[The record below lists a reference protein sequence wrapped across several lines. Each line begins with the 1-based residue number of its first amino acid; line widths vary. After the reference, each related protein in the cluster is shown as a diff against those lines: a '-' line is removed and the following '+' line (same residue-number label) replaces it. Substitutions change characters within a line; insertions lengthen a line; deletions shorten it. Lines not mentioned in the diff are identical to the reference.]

1 MATSYQIAFASLRSM
16 TRRLAD
22 ELLSRIGG
30 EEEFFCAT
38 ESQLS
43 ALMGCRNKLFSDQYR
58 NEILEKAKREQSF
71 INENSIIPLYY
82 TDGNYPK
89 RLLECDD
96 APLLLYT
103 IGNCDLNA
111 SHIVSIVG
119 TRHATPYGIDFTMK
133 LVENL
138 SKKIDSLII
147 VSGLAYGIDIA
158 AHRAALHCN
167 VPTVAVL
174 AHGLNTIYPA
184 AHRNSAAEIVRSR
197 GLLISDYMSQD
208 SLHKGN
214 FIARNRIVAGLCDCL
229 VVVESAEKGG
239 ALITANIAAGYN
251 RDVMALPGRTS
262 DPYSRGCNRL
272 INRNVAALISDADD
286 LINAMQWT
294 PRADEGCQQ
303 PLPLELSA
311 DEKAIIDK
319 LTQQGEAT
327 INQLSISLSIPMSR
341 LMPLL
346 IDMEFNGL
354 IITFPGGKF
363 RLA

>member
-1 MATSYQIAFASLRSM
+1 MVTSYQIAFASLRSM

-58 NEILEKAKREQSF
+58 NEILEKAKRELSF
-71 INENSIIPLYY
+71 INENSITPLYY

-89 RLLECDD
+89 RLSECDD

-103 IGNCDLNA
+103 IGNCDLN
-111 SHIVSIVG
+111 STHIVSIVG

-138 SKKIDSLII
+138 SKKLDNLII

-158 AHRAALHCN
+158 AHRAALHYN
-167 VPTVAVL
+167 VPTAAVL

-184 AHRNSAAEIVRSR
+184 AHRNSAADIVHSR
-197 GLLISDYMSQD
+197 GSLISDYMSQD